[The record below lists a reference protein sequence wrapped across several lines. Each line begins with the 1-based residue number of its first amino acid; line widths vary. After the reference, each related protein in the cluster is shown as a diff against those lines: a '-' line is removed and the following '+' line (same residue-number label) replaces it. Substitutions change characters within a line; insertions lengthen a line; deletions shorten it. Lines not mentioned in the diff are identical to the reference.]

1 MNNIFNKVKGLTL
14 ILAMLLLASCGQDG
28 DEYIVNNGAK
38 LNFQLYDSMVTR
50 SVTDGQVMIT
60 RSVTDGQSMVTT
72 FEQAD
77 QAGLYA
83 VKGGQVVLNNIPLTY
98 SINGFW
104 EASESIMATDE
115 LNGAQFYAYYPYKE
129 DAVFDASSENPFNKM
144 VMTSTPT
151 GKQNTKGDYEAADL
165 MVTTAATIGQY
176 NTVSLAL
183 QHQKAMVCVEL
194 PNSSYIF
201 SNAGIDPYVLA
212 KSENVQFSL
221 NGTAVLPY
229 FDEPSQS
236 YRFIVEP
243 GQEGTLSVSFTNNGL
258 ERTYE
263 VSGLSQMQRGQ
274 YAKYVIDG
282 GALLVNT
289 TLKVGDYYLADG
301 RIVSKDTPVEQ
312 LPDNIIGIVFKLGTT
327 DALRSANS
335 SWSHGIVVSLDE
347 VRGKW
352 GTNSSTNSEQNAAGW
367 RYWYRDYGLADQG
380 STNATALI
388 EDNMAEEGFETTK
401 AWRAIPEPLTI
412 GGISLDYTTEM
423 NTNVNTWIEAHPLP
437 AVVCSGWY
445 IPSLRDLQN
454 LEAQSAVL
462 SQQLTAVGGKD
473 LLWNTGSTD
482 RYWSCN
488 VRGSGSNWCYVGN
501 KTALGDRYKGVACN
515 SNSYYRFLFAF

>member
-1 MNNIFNKVKGLTL
+1 MMMKRIYNKMIALSLTAAL
-14 ILAMLLLASCGQDG
+14 MVLASCSQDAG
-28 DEYIVNNGAK
+28 EYANENGAK
-38 LNFQLYDSMVTR
+38 LVFHIYDGNATR
-50 SVTDGQVMIT
+50 SVTDGK
-60 RSVTDGQSMVTT
+60 SMVTT

-77 QAGLYA
+77 KAGLYA
-83 VKGGQVVLNNIPLTY
+83 VKGGQVVLNNVPLVY

-104 EASESIMATDE
+104 EADEAIDASDE
-115 LNGAQFYAYYPYKE
+115 LSGAQFYAYYPYSE
-129 DAVFDASSENPFNKM
+129 EAQFDAAAANPFQGM
-144 VMTSTPT
+144 VSAAMPA
-151 GKQNTKGDYEAADL
+151 GKQSSKADYERADL

-201 SNAGIDPYVLA
+201 SNAGMDPYVLA
-212 KSENVQFSL
+212 KSENVEFAL
-221 NGTAVLPY
+221 DGTTVQPY

-243 GQEGTLSVSFTNNGL
+243 GQEGALSVTFTNNGT
-258 ERTYE
+258 ERTFE
-263 VSGLSQMQRGQ
+263 TAPLSQLQRGQ
-274 YAKYVIDG
+274 YAKYVVDG
-282 GALLVNT
+282 GAQLVNA
-289 TLKVGDYYLADG
+289 TLQVGDYYLSDG
-301 RIVSKDTPVEQ
+301 RIVSKDTPAEE
-312 LPDNIIGIVFKLGTT
+312 LPDNVVGVIFKLGTT
-327 DALRSANS
+327 EALRSANRN
-335 SWSHGIVVSLDE
+335 WSHGIVVGLNE

-380 STNATALI
+380 STNATALV
-388 EDNMAEEGFETTK
+388 EDNMAEEGYETTK
-401 AWRAIPEPLTI
+401 TWRAVPQPLEI
-412 GGISLDYTTEM
+412 GGIVLDYTSEM
-423 NTNVNTWIEAHPLP
+423 NANISSWEEKYPLP
-437 AVVCSGWY
+437 TAVCSGWY

-454 LEAQSAVL
+454 LESQSTVL

-515 SNSYYRFLFAF
+515 GNSYYRFLFAF